1 MTILYV
7 LVWFALLQ
15 MAGLSI
21 APALRS
27 ILRMPDGGIGLSKP
41 LGLLAIGFLSWSLA
55 ILFKI
60 PAGPGQVVISA
71 GVVWLGA
78 RWVSQK
84 ARLGGQPAGAQ
95 FFVHQR
101 AQVGTSEAIFAVTF
115 LLALIARS
123 FQPEIFWGEKPMD
136 FTFLNFL
143 TRLEDFPADDPWA
156 AGMPMR
162 YYYLGTYL
170 FAALAKVSHIPTQVV
185 YNLAM
190 ATVPAFS
197 AAALSSLL
205 MYLGLRG
212 RWVVLVCAIFLLG
225 SNWETFSLIAQGR
238 AINFD
243 LFWATSRILKPAMAT
258 EYPLWSFLFADLHA
272 HFIAIPYGLAMVAVM
287 SYLLFEKLPAKEAFA
302 VGLMGGAIAGGIAS
316 INTWDLISLAG
327 IAVIALLFMLAW
339 DCRQWR
345 SILATLVGAGITAGV
360 FLIPFSKAIGG
371 GGAPG
376 GFEPEGFNTVGEIVR
391 CLGVFLIPLLL
402 LAPFLSLAK
411 SSDSVR
417 SNFRRL
423 IIVVGTLWGALIFL
437 WVWHLV
443 ALPMARRPYQI
454 LALGMMLIAVGA
466 FSFLANDRRD
476 MRWAGFALTCAGFGI
491 AAVEIIWLNDRMN
504 TLFKFYYPIW
514 NLVSLAA
521 AIMGCRGWQYVAR
534 FWRGWRRDGWT
545 LRNPDL
551 INGLV
556 ATVALVLLLSSLASG
571 AVNIQIMTTFQR
583 ISGPRPTLHGL
594 EYLMGRDPVEY
605 RLANFLNQNVRG
617 VPVVLEAQ
625 GPSYQDFTRIASRTG
640 LPTVMGWDYHVMQR
654 GIPGKEIEARKANVA
669 KIYQTLNP
677 IEALSLLKQYKVKIV
692 VIGELE
698 RKTYPSG
705 GLDKFAGMT
714 QNLFPIFQEGRTVA
728 YELR

>member
-1 MTILYV
+1 MLTTLYILG
-7 LVWFALLQ
+7 WFALLQ
-15 MAGLSI
+15 LAGLSV
-21 APALRS
+21 APVLRS
-27 ILRMPDGGIGLSKP
+27 VLRLPDGGAGLSKP
-41 LGLLAIGFLSWSLA
+41 LGLLAIGFLSWFLA
-55 ILFKI
+55 ILLKI
-60 PAGPGQVVISA
+60 PAGPGQVVISGA
-71 GVVWLGA
+71 VVWLGA
-78 RWVSQK
+78 RWVSK
-84 ARLGGQPAGAQ
+84 KWSPRPGAQ
-95 FFVHQR
+95 VFAHQR
-101 AQVGTSEAIFAVTF
+101 AHIGTTEVIFAATF
-115 LLALIARS
+115 LIALLMRS

-197 AAALSSLL
+197 AAVLSSFL

-225 SNWETFSLIAQGR
+225 STWETFSLIGTGR

-272 HFIAIPYGLAMVAVM
+272 HFIAIPYGLAMVAVI
-287 SYLLFEKLPAKEAFA
+287 SYLLFEKLPAKEALA
-302 VGLMGGAIAGGIAS
+302 VGLMGGAVAGGIAS
-316 INTWDLISLAG
+316 INTWDLLSLAG
-327 IAVIALLFMLAW
+327 IAAIALLFMLAW
-339 DCRQWR
+339 DYRQWR
-345 SILATLVGAGITAGV
+345 SVLTTLVGAAVSAGV
-360 FLIPFSKAIGG
+360 FLIPFFKAIGG

-376 GFEPEGFNTVGEIVR
+376 GFEAEGFNTVGEIVR

-402 LAPFLSLAK
+402 LAPLLSWAK
-411 SSDSVR
+411 STDSVR
-417 SNFRRL
+417 SLLLRL
-423 IIVVGTLWGALIFL
+423 VIVVGVLWAGLIAL
-437 WVWHLV
+437 WMWHLM
-443 ALPMARRPYQI
+443 AMPMARRPYQI

-466 FSFLANDRRD
+466 YSYLANDRRD
-476 MRWAGFALTCAGFGI
+476 MQWAGFALTCAGFGI
-491 AAVEIIWLNDRMN
+491 AAVEMIWLNDRMN

-521 AIMGCRGWQYVAR
+521 AVMGCRGCQFVAR
-534 FWRGWRRDGWT
+534 FWRGWRREGWT
-545 LRNPDL
+545 RRNPDL
-551 INGLV
+551 LNGLV
-556 ATVALVLLLSSLASG
+556 ATVAVFLLLSSLAAG
-571 AVNIQIMTTFQR
+571 AINVQIMTTFQR

-594 EYLMGRDPVEY
+594 EYLSGRDPVEY
-605 RLANFLNQNVRG
+605 RLANFLNEKVRG

-640 LPTVMGWDYHVMQR
+640 LPTMMGWDYHVMQR
-654 GIPGKEIEARKANVA
+654 GTSGQEIEARKANVA

-677 IEALSLLKQYKVKIV
+677 IEAMYWLKQYKVKIV
-692 VIGELE
+692 IVGELE
-698 RKTYPSG
+698 RKTYPGG

-714 QNLFPIFQEGRTVA
+714 QNLFPIFQEGQTVA